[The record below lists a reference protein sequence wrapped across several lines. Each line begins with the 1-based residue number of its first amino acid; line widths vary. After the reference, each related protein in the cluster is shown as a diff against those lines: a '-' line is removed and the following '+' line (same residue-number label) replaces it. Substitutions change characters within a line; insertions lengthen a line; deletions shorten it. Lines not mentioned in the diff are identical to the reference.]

1 MRPSSKVGPAMAHLQ
16 KHYVMQ
22 NTGSF
27 FADGDWFYALW
38 YNNLYDIRITE
49 LFSLSSARN
58 FACSAGEL
66 EIGSESW
73 SHQPKADL
81 AYVPSCL

>member
-1 MRPSSKVGPAMAHLQ
+1 MRPSSKVGPAAHRANFFSSRVHCASSSAHLQ

-27 FADGDWFYALW
+27 FPDRDWFYALW
-38 YNNLYDIRITE
+38 YNNLYDIHITE

-58 FACSAGEL
+58 FAYSAGEL
-66 EIGSESW
+66 EIW
-73 SHQPKADL
+73 
-81 AYVPSCL
+81 V